1 MSNQTTVKMS
11 DEIDFYFREELERIG
26 FTVDGNDENLFF
38 ALCLNYCIYAQ
49 IKDDHVSLSLKY
61 KQPLAWFRLT
71 KWEQLTPAVKS
82 MLEMVIN
89 SI

>member
-1 MSNQTTVKMS
+1 MNNLTTEKMT
-11 DEIDFYFREELERIG
+11 DEIDFYFREELERLG

-61 KQPLAWFRLT
+61 KKPLAWFRLT
-71 KWEQLTPAVKS
+71 KWEQLASAVKS
-82 MLEMVIN
+82 MLEQVIN